1 MLHRAGEV
9 RKTTSVQFTRSP
21 FSSPALPPGRQTGQ
35 PGGCRSAAL
44 LILAMTAILGLTAC
58 ATERGDKR
66 RLLERVPPPQPLL
79 TASAAYGNGTLEV
92 QAWLGPTVRL
102 RKADGGPDSAEGRP
116 HAGGRRGQRQ
126 ESSSPPSDYPDRAD
140 APFESGANSFS
151 SAEIEEMYGRVNF
164 QYILPP
170 RLALTLTIANKSAQ
184 TIALAVADV
193 NSLLGNFAPRPEK
206 FVLAPGQQGSIDPM
220 LSTFDNNFEDLDVT
234 LTIRRGDQR
243 ETQVLKLRR
252 VQPPSPPTPAKPH
265 QD

>member
-1 MLHRAGEV
+1 M
-9 RKTTSVQFTRSP
+9 QFTRSP
-21 FSSPALPPGRQTGQ
+21 FSSRALPTGRQTGR
-35 PGGCRSAAL
+35 PAGRGSAAP
-44 LILAMTAILGLTAC
+44 LILAMTALVGLTAC
-58 ATERGDKR
+58 ATERGDRK

-102 RKADGGPDSAEGRP
+102 RKADGGPDAAGGRP
-116 HAGGRRGQRQ
+116 HAGGHQGRRPDF
-126 ESSSPPSDYPDRAD
+126 SSTLPDYSDRAD
-140 APFESGANSFS
+140 APFESGANSYS

-170 RLALTLTIANKSAQ
+170 RLALTFTIANQSAQ

-206 FVLAPGQQGSIDPM
+206 FVLAPGQQGSIDPL
-220 LSTFDNNFEDLDVT
+220 LSTFDNNFDELDVT
-234 LTIRRGDQR
+234 LTIRRGDRR

-252 VQPPSPPTPAKPH
+252 AQPPAPPPPGKPH
-265 QD
+265 QN